1 VGEFIDAVRKTMRA
15 QRTGTTELA
24 ASTARQHEAMQRL
37 SYQAKILVGELG
49 RALSPDLVRRMSWTR
64 LGAAADP
71 PARAGLRQGTL
82 DAEHAAPDLA
92 PSVQRAPLAPGRNAA
107 RRRELLAD
115 DELP

>member
-1 VGEFIDAVRKTMRA
+1 MRA

-37 SYQAKILVGELG
+37 SDQAKILVGELG
-49 RALSPDLVRRMSWTR
+49 RALSPDLVRRMSWTL

-71 PARAGLRQGTL
+71 QARAGLRQGTL

-92 PSVQRAPLAPGRNAA
+92 ALGATRPAGTGKGRRTPSRASG
-107 RRRELLAD
+107 D
-115 DELP
+115 DGLP